1 MITPVRAVVREPLGG
16 AIYPPGNENGGCVAR
31 KADAPH
37 HIAAVVMIT
46 FNRPTYLRKAVASLL
61 SVHHRDPGYR

>member
-1 MITPVRAVVREPLGG
+1 MREPLGG
-16 AIYPPGNENGGCVAR
+16 AIYPASNENRGCVSR

-46 FNRPTYLRKAVASLL
+46 FNRPTYLRKAVDSLL
-61 SVHHRDPGYR
+61 SIHHRDHGYRWSST